1 MLVLWVSESEGRE
14 GEKGFLFCLTVCYL
28 SINYLENLTG
38 SSGNRWAGSDAQK
51 GHGVATKREN
61 L

>member
-1 MLVLWVSESEGRE
+1 MKRGSFFV
-14 GEKGFLFCLTVCYL
+14 CLTTVRYL

-51 GHGVATKREN
+51 GRGVATRHEN